1 MIAGAAVGMLV
12 FAVATLSDPPQ
23 LSSVPVLEVI
33 KVYGSLASSECFG
46 ATAPSGSSCQLPLD
60 HLQTKLF
67 QDTVSLSRE
76 DFARI
81 IVTQSHFQWPLKPYG
96 IDKSLSKTAIM
107 NKGAET
113 KIFMDEL
120 EARGLY
126 DRRNPTGPLPT
137 SLRPKLN
144 QQLEQ
149 EGINPAVVDRVFLM
163 FNGGKPGELT
173 YERLRE
179 TFQGK
184 EALDY
189 YSFVE
194 LFGKE
199 SISWPL

>member
-1 MIAGAAVGMLV
+1 MIAGVAVGVLV
-12 FAVATLSDPPQ
+12 IAAATLSDPPPQ
-23 LSSVPVLEVI
+23 LSPVPVLEVI
-33 KVYGSLASSECFG
+33 KVYGSLANSECFG
-46 ATAPSGSSCQLPLD
+46 ANASPGSSCQLPLG
-60 HLQTKLF
+60 HLQKKLF
-67 QDTVSLSRE
+67 QETLSISRE

-81 IVTQSHFQWPLKPYG
+81 VKQSHFQWPLKPYG

-149 EGINPAVVDRVFLM
+149 EGIDPAVVDRVFLM
-163 FNGGKPGELT
+163 FNGEKPGGLT
-173 YERLRE
+173 YEHIRE
-179 TFQGK
+179 AFQGK
-184 EALDY
+184 KALDY
-189 YSFVE
+189 YSFVD

-199 SISWPL
+199 SISWPY